1 MSQNVPDSLKYTKS
15 HEWIRIENGLAVMG
29 ITDHAQH
36 ELTELVF
43 VELPAVGRKVTAGE
57 AFAVVESVKTASDV
71 YAPITGEVVEVN
83 LAVTQNPGLVN
94 AEPYTGG
101 WLVKLKPANP
111 AELDQLM
118 NAADYRALIGV

>member
-1 MSQNVPDSLKYTKS
+1 MSQNVPESLKYTKS
-15 HEWIRIENGLAVMG
+15 HEWVRLENGLAIIG

-71 YAPITGEVVEVN
+71 YAPIGGEVVEVN
-83 LAVTQNPGLVN
+83 TAVTQNPGLIN
-94 AEPYTGG
+94 SEPYTGG

-111 AELDQLM
+111 AEVEQLM

>member
-43 VELPAVGRKVTAGE
+43 VELPSVGRKVTAGE

>member
-1 MSQNVPDSLKYTKS
+1 
-15 HEWIRIENGLAVMG
+15 
-29 ITDHAQH
+29 
-36 ELTELVF
+36 
-43 VELPAVGRKVTAGE
+43 VGRKVTAGE